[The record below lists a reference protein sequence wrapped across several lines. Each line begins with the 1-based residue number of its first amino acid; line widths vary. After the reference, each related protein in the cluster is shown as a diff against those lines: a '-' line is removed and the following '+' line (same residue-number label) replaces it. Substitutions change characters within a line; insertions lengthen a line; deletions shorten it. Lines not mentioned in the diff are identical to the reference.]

1 MGNAQTPLKRH
12 KMSYERK
19 KGLIGYAFIGL
30 WLIGFFLMY
39 AKPLV
44 QSLIYSFNELK
55 ITSSGFEMVGKGF
68 GNYKYIFTEDPDY
81 LPALVDALKD
91 LVYQVPLILVFSLI
105 MALLIN
111 QDFRGRVV
119 VRAVFFLPVIIASGV
134 ALSIINGDSASKMLM
149 SGESSSQMFQ
159 VTSLATMLQG
169 LNMSSDIVNTIV
181 TAANNIFELSW
192 KSGIQIILFLA
203 SLQTIPGS
211 LYEAASI
218 DGGTKWEIFWKV
230 TFPMITPILLVNLVY
245 TITDSFMAV
254 DNTVLR
260 KILAAVSEKID
271 FDYSAALAWLY
282 FAIIIV
288 ILLVVIGLVNRKVT
302 YLD

>member
-1 MGNAQTPLKRH
+1 MAESNLKRR

-19 KGLIGYAFIGL
+19 KSLVGYGFISL

-39 AKPLV
+39 AKPLIE
-44 QSLIYSFNELK
+44 SLWYSFNELK
-55 ITSSGFEMVGKGF
+55 ITTNGFEMKWQGF
-68 GNYKYIFTEDPDY
+68 ENFKYIFTEDAEY
-81 LPALVDALKD
+81 LPALRDALLD
-91 LVYQVPLILVFSLI
+91 LLYQVPLILVFSLI
-105 MALLIN
+105 LAMLVN
-111 QDFRGRVV
+111 QKFFGRTA

-134 ALSIINGDSASKMLM
+134 VLNIINGDTASQMM
-149 SGESSSQMFQ
+149 QSGEKTSQMFQ

-169 LNMSSDIVNTIV
+169 LNLPSDITSLIVN
-181 TAANNIFELSW
+181 AANNIFELMW
-192 KSGIQIILFLA
+192 QSGIQIVLFLA

-245 TITDSFMAV
+245 TITDSFTATGNSVM
-254 DNTVLR
+254 R
-260 KILAAVSEKID
+260 QILAAVQDKLD

-282 FAIIIV
+282 FLIIVVILGIV
-288 ILLVVIGLVNRKVT
+288 ILIINKRVT

>member
-1 MGNAQTPLKRH
+1 MRQEQSPLKRK

-19 KGLIGYAFIGL
+19 KSLVGYGFIGL

-39 AKPLV
+39 AKPLI
-44 QSLIYSFNELK
+44 QSLIYSFNELR
-55 ITSSGFEMVGKGF
+55 ITSSGFEMTFKGF
-68 GNYKYIFTEDPDY
+68 DNFKYIFTEDPKF
-81 LPALVDALKD
+81 LPALTTSLKD
-91 LVYQVPLILVFSLI
+91 LLYQVPLILVFSLI

-111 QDFRGRVV
+111 QDFHGRTV

-134 ALSIINGDSASKMLM
+134 AITIITGDSSSKMLM

-159 VTSLATMLQG
+159 VTSLAVMLQG
-169 LNMSSDIVNTIV
+169 MNLSSDLVSTIV
-181 TAANNIFELSW
+181 TTANNIFELSW

-211 LYEAASI
+211 LYEAAAI
-218 DGGTKWEIFWKV
+218 DGGTKWEVFWKV

-245 TITDSFMAV
+245 TITDSFMSFS
-254 DNTVLR
+254 NQVLR
-260 KILAAVSEKID
+260 QILAAVQETID

-288 ILLVVIGLVNRKVT
+288 ILGVVVGLVNRRVT